1 MHRKEQYMQSISEKI
16 VVAEWLRAPNSNSDV
31 SVQQSVG
38 SSPSHNTCVLR
49 HLTIASSFG
58 WDVKNG

>member
-1 MHRKEQYMQSISEKI
+1 MQSISEKI